1 MKKLILASTLALM
14 SASSFAADDH
24 SGFRVGGGFGT
35 DIGKYQLRS
44 VDDSGKKVEADP
56 SVVLEAGYDF
66 NDIFAINVKGSGTGF
81 KAYENNKSTKGQNKG
96 TAYDLAV
103 EAEVGYTFVTAGDAA
118 IKPYVAL
125 GAVGFDKKT
134 SENQLEDKNAVR
146 ARGAAGV
153 RMTLDNGVYFDGRIQ
168 ATDLTPKGD
177 KFNGKDH
184 LLTQGLVTVGY
195 KF

>member
-35 DIGKYQLRS
+35 DIGKYQLR
-44 VDDSGKKVEADP
+44 DDALGGKIEADP

-66 NDIFAINVKGSGTGF
+66 NGIFAINVKGSATGL
-81 KAYENNKSTKGQNKG
+81 KSYENKKDKGAGLG

-103 EAEVGYTFVTAGDAA
+103 EAEAGYTFVTPGDAS
-118 IKPYVAL
+118 IKPYIAL
-125 GAVGFDKKT
+125 GAVGFDKDT
-134 SENQLEDKNAVR
+134 SASMLDGDKGSVR

-168 ATDLTPKGD
+168 ATDVTAKGD
-177 KFNGKDH
+177 KFNGKDD
-184 LLTQGLVTVGY
+184 LLTQGMVTVGY

>member
-35 DIGKYQLRS
+35 DIGKYQLR
-44 VDDSGKKVEADP
+44 DNIGGEKQEADP

-66 NDIFAINVKGSGTGF
+66 NSIFAVNVKGSATGF
-81 KAYENNKSTKGQNKG
+81 KSYENKKDKGAKLG
-96 TAYDLAV
+96 TTYDLAV
-103 EAEVGYTFVTAGDAA
+103 EAEAGYTFVTAGDAS

-125 GAVGFDKKT
+125 GAVSFDKDT
-134 SENQLEDKNAVR
+134 SAMMLGEDKGAVR

-168 ATDLTPKGD
+168 ATDVTAKGD
-177 KFNGKDH
+177 KFNGKDD